1 MLYEMHHCVAAAQG
15 LPEAGSSILG
25 GFHTPCRVGADVA
38 QLPSLL
44 QTGQLIKHSLNDA
57 A

>member
-1 MLYEMHHCVAAAQG
+1 MLHEMHHCAAAAQG
-15 LPEAGSSILG
+15 LPEAGSSILC
-25 GFHTPCRVGADVA
+25 GFHTQYREGADVA
-38 QLPSLL
+38 QLPSLF